1 MWKNRSQ
8 FAVIRIKLTAYE
20 TGFASRFREWL
31 RRSDEGQKK
40 IQAGRRKCRVVK
52 VASFRGAE
60 MSGRADTRVA

>member
-1 MWKNRSQ
+1 MWKSRSQ

-40 IQAGRRKCRVVK
+40 IQAARRKRRVVK